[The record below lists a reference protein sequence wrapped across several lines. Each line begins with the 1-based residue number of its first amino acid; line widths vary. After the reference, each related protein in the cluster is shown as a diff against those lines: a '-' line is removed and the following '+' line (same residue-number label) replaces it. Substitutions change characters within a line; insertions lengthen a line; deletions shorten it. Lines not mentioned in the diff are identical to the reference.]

1 MVSSL
6 SDPSQKT
13 VLAQLQA
20 LLGVCQSRLT
30 GKSSPNGSPCTDT
43 NWDWQLQES
52 GIFEEDHHQSTDGS
66 TQTEDHNGDVSIRV
80 TVPLPLCGQVT
91 EEKQTSLDSKAVQA
105 VANVQDFAT
114 QADCVISNAK
124 QYQDQAVQS
133 CNERPELMACSC
145 QTEEQMMTLTEFR
158 DVESYYVQ
166 QVEMLQKEKAS
177 HRKKF
182 QASRDETAKSV
193 QQLEL
198 LGRQFQER
206 ERQFEEI
213 LQKNC
218 RAFERE
224 LEAARNMNNNELS
237 TLKECLQL
245 VWHEVKDYASVTDMP
260 KTSVMEFTQA
270 LISSL
275 HGVCSEL
282 GQLRIR
288 VNDLAEMEQAF
299 QTTLRQ
305 ADGLVHHIEE
315 KHLLRI
321 RELEQTEQ
329 ELRSQLD
336 RQVARHREDDADG
349 SLEIKIQGI
358 FPYLLLIVFNYLII
372 VDSFLELE
380 HENDALS
387 LQVGKC
393 QELQDY
399 CQQLHG
405 RLEEYEQRERNF
417 HHAIQEAERRFSAR

>member
-1 MVSSL
+1 MMVSSL

-20 LLGVCQSRLT
+20 LLGVCQSRLA
-30 GKSSPNGSPCTDT
+30 GKSPADS

-52 GIFEEDHHQSTDGS
+52 GIFEEDHHQSADGS
-66 TQTEDHNGDVSIRV
+66 TQTDECNFQE
-80 TVPLPLCGQVT
+80 T
-91 EEKQTSLDSKAVQA
+91 DSKAVQA
-105 VANVQDFAT
+105 VAKVQDFAT
-114 QADCVISNAK
+114 QADAPATTGK
-124 QYQDQAVQS
+124 EYQDQAVQS
-133 CNERPELMACSC
+133 ISPAVDDPKPEMATCSC
-145 QTEEQMMTLTEFR
+145 QTDEQMMTLTEFR

-182 QASRDETAKSV
+182 QASRDETAKSA

-224 LEAARNMNNNELS
+224 LEAARNLNKTELA

-245 VWHEVKDYASVTDMP
+245 VWHEVKDYSSVADMP

-275 HGVCSEL
+275 HGICSEL

-288 VNDLAEMEQAF
+288 VCDLSEMEQAF

-315 KHLLRI
+315 KHLQRI

-329 ELRSQLD
+329 ELRNRLERSQVVRLQD
-336 RQVARHREDDADG
+336 SDADG

-358 FPYLLLIVFNYLII
+358 LAWDFAYVTSLMIDFLLFFQNWSRKTMLCLCKWASAKNCKII
-372 VDSFLELE
+372 ASSCTGVWKSMSNAKGISTTPSKRRNAGSPPGGSFHWL
-380 HENDALS
+380 
-387 LQVGKC
+387 
-393 QELQDY
+393 
-399 CQQLHG
+399 
-405 RLEEYEQRERNF
+405 RNNNIPLMF
-417 HHAIQEAERRFSAR
+417 INK